1 MAITMNRPRRVLLAL
16 ALSFVVAGVLS
27 PIVPEVAGK
36 SYSVVDVV
44 HSLLIGALCYT
55 WCRADGLWRGV
66 LPPGRS
72 ALVAGIFPLLGVPLY
87 FLRTRPFP
95 RAVVATLG
103 ATAFLVACIGLSGLC
118 AIATAALLG
127 KPLPE

>member
-36 SYSVVDVV
+36 SFSVVAVV
-44 HSLLIGALCYT
+44 HSQIIGALCYK

>member
-1 MAITMNRPRRVLLAL
+1 MNRPRRVLLAL

-27 PIVPEVAGK
+27 PIVPSMAGK
-36 SYSVVDVV
+36 PYSVIDVV

-55 WCRADGLWRGV
+55 WCRADGLERGV

-72 ALVAGIFPLLGVPLY
+72 ALLAGLFPPLGVPLY
-87 FLRTRPFP
+87 FFRTRPIA
-95 RAVVATLG
+95 RAFIATLG
-103 ATAFLVACIGLSGLC
+103 AIGFLVVCTVLSGLC